1 MKTRREFLKSGCIGL
16 AATWTLPA
24 FLSKTIFT
32 LDLQAAD
39 ALTQSPSG
47 ADGPIL
53 VVLQMG
59 GGNDGLSTV
68 IPFAQD
74 AYYKSRAKLGIP
86 ADKILK
92 LNAAAEFG
100 LNPNLTGLKELYDS
114 GNLALLNGVGYPN
127 PNRSHFR
134 SMEIWQTASDSDK
147 SESYGWLGR
156 YFDNACAGTDP
167 TVGINLGSMPPQA
180 FLGPKPLGIAMASPD
195 RYRLMESGGSDKQ
208 VVQEFYEA
216 LNKPQTGAFDNN
228 VSGGSVQDV
237 GMTAN
242 HDTAIS
248 NLDYL
253 QRTAMDAELS
263 SREIQTIAKK
273 AYSGVTYP
281 PGQLSNDL
289 RLVARLIGGGL
300 KTRIYYVNQGGYD
313 THANQQ
319 GTHSRLMTDL
329 SGALSAFAA
338 DLKAQGNF
346 DRVLLMTFSEFGR
359 RVQENA
365 SGGTDHGVAG
375 PMFVMGG
382 KVKAGTYGQYPSL
395 ADLDHGDLRHN
406 LDFRSVYATVLDRW
420 LKADSAAIL
429 KRKFDS
435 LDFV

>member
-1 MKTRREFLKSGCIGL
+1 MKTRRDFLKSGFVGL
-16 AATWTLPA
+16 AASWTMPA
-24 FLSKTIFT
+24 FLGNTIFN

-39 ALTQSPSG
+39 SLTQTASG

-68 IPFAQD
+68 VPFAQD
-74 AYYKSRAKLGIP
+74 AYYKCRSKLGI
-86 ADKILK
+86 AQNKLLK
-92 LNAAAEFG
+92 LNDEFG
-100 LNPNLTGLKELYDS
+100 LNPNLTGLKSLFDT

-134 SMEIWQTASDSDK
+134 SMEIWHTASDSQK
-147 SESYGWLGR
+147 SEAYGWLGR
-156 YFDNACAGTDP
+156 YFDNCCSGADP

-180 FLGPKPLGIAMASPD
+180 FLGPKALGIAMASPD
-195 RYRLMESGGSDKQ
+195 RYQLAESGGSDKQ
-208 VVQEFYEA
+208 VVQEFYNT
-216 LNKPQTGAFDNN
+216 LNKPQSDTFETN

-237 GMTAN
+237 GMSN
-242 HDTAIS
+242 RHDGSMS

-253 QRTAMDAELS
+253 QRTAMDAEMS
-263 SREIQTIAKK
+263 SHEIQNIVHKSTDGG
-273 AYSGVTYP
+273 SYP
-281 PGQLSNDL
+281 GSRLAGDL
-289 RLVARLIGGGL
+289 KLVARLIGGGL
-300 KTRIYYVNQGGYD
+300 KTRIYYVSQGGYD

-319 GTHSRLMTDL
+319 GTHDQLMTDL
-329 SGALSAFAA
+329 SQSISAFAA

-382 KVKAGTYGQYPSL
+382 KVKAGLYGKYPDL
-395 ADLDHGDLRHN
+395 TDLDHGDLKHN
-406 LDFRSVYATVLDRW
+406 VDFRSVYATVLEKW
-420 LKADSAAIL
+420 LKADSTAIL
-429 KRKFDS
+429 KHKFDT
-435 LDFV
+435 LGFV